1 LKSRSNRIKRCATG
15 SPVFNTEA
23 GCSTERLWVKVSSIC
38 VMVNFDLSSITIF
51 LSGHYGA
58 VEGPGNKTVTAR
70 VSLPEIIKYK

>member
-1 LKSRSNRIKRCATG
+1 MQYRKIL
-15 SPVFNTEA
+15 
-23 GCSTERLWVKVSSIC
+23 VKVSRIC

-70 VSLPEIIKYK
+70 VSLPEIITYK